1 MTVRGARILEVTAEL
16 DASRTRLLDSAASLS
31 DADFSFSP
39 QADRWSIGEILHH
52 LRLTEESVVRVL
64 QKLADKAEKAGLGPD
79 LGTSSILH
87 SIDRLNIESAVD
99 KIVAGASIVPAK
111 GIPARELLDGL
122 AGSRGALMKALELCQ
137 RFDMTQMQF
146 PHPVVGRLDAY
157 QWVLF
162 VAQHEERHRR
172 QIESVKALLGGRS

>member
-1 MTVRGARILEVTAEL
+1 MRGARILEVTAEL
-16 DASRTRLLDSAASLS
+16 AASRARLLDSAAPLS

-52 LRLTEESVVRVL
+52 LMLTEGGVVRVL

-79 LGTSSILH
+79 PGTSSILH
-87 SIDRLNIESAVD
+87 SLDRLHIETVVE
-99 KIVAGASIVPAK
+99 KIVAGASVVPTK
-111 GIPARELLDGL
+111 GAPARELREGL
-122 AGSRGALMKALELCQ
+122 AGSRAALMKALELCE

-146 PHPVVGRLDAY
+146 PHPVFGMLDAY